1 MAEFLTTKGTSSK
14 IEEIIIHA
22 KKEIFLVSPF
32 LQLSKI
38 FYERLKEASDS
49 GIRIKLVYGKDELK
63 PNERN
68 SLAEIKGLEL
78 YFFENLHAKC
88 YFNEN
93 RMVITSMNMYEFSEI
108 NNREMGVF
116 IDSKN
121 DTELY
126 ENAKKETL
134 SIIRS
139 AKLIKLNKPGVFTPK
154 KENIHPYIANP
165 NKGYNQTNRGFCIRC
180 GKRIPLDPARPYCNE
195 CFSVWAQW
203 ENVNF
208 QETHCHL
215 CGELVNST
223 MIRPLCYNCVNEY
236 QRKYVM

>member
-22 KKEIFLVSPF
+22 KKEIYLVSPF

-38 FYERLKEASDS
+38 FYERLKDASES
-49 GIRIKLVYGKDELK
+49 GINIKLVFGKDKLK

-68 SLAEIKGLEL
+68 SLAEIQGLEL
-78 YFFENLHAKC
+78 YYFENLHAKC

-93 RMVITSMNMYEFSEI
+93 KMVITSMNMYEFSEI

-116 IDSKN
+116 IENKN
-121 DTELY
+121 DTELF

-134 SIIRS
+134 SIIKS
-139 AKLIKLNKPGVFTPK
+139 AKLIKLNETERFTRK
-154 KENIHPYIANP
+154 KEDY
-165 NKGYNQTNRGFCIRC
+165 KYDQEKYYNQGYRGYCIRC
-180 GKRIPLDPARPYCNE
+180 GKRIPLDPSRPYCND
-195 CFSVWAQW
+195 CYSSWIQW
-203 ENVNF
+203 GNVEF

-215 CGELVNST
+215 CGEFEKST
-223 MIRPLCYNCVNEY
+223 MLKPFCYNCFNEY
-236 QRKYVM
+236 QRKHTM